1 MKAVATIIAVA
12 EMITV
17 EIEIITVTTTVGTEE
32 ITTAITTIVMDVMKT
47 AEMEEIITEM
57 ITVAAVTTVTTT
69 VAAEEIIIVITTTVA
84 GVMIIAEITVT
95 ITVTEMTEE
104 TGLLWEILRLT
115 QRKQETVKKTV
126 MILIVSTAATIKRIT
141 EMKIVVERITA
152 AIIATMILA
161 DRESRRTIR
170 NSSRLLYSHQNRKS
184 QRKM

>member
-1 MKAVATIIAVA
+1 MIIAGIT
-12 EMITV
+12 ETITV
-17 EIEIITVTTTVGTEE
+17 ITITAATVTITEE
-32 ITTAITTIVMDVMKT
+32 IVTIIV
-47 AEMEEIITEM
+47 EITE
-57 ITVAAVTTVTTT
+57 T
-69 VAAEEIIIVITTTVA
+69 IIVITIIVA
-84 GVMIIAEITVT
+84 AVMIIVGTTET
-95 ITVTEMTEE
+95 ITAAVMTEE
-104 TGLLWEILRLT
+104 TSLLWEILRLT

-152 AIIATMILA
+152 AIIATMILV